1 MQDEGVIDNLCL
13 PQNLRPSEAEEGRAQ
28 IFTGSYNLK
37 EMTER
42 LEKDLILRA
51 LRKCRTKSEA
61 IDMLGISRSSFY
73 DKLREYEIDPDQV
86 RKEEE
91 PG

>member
-1 MQDEGVIDNLCL
+1 
-13 PQNLRPSEAEEGRAQ
+13 
-28 IFTGSYNLK
+28 
-37 EMTER
+37 MTER

-51 LRKCRTKSEA
+51 LGKCRTKSEA